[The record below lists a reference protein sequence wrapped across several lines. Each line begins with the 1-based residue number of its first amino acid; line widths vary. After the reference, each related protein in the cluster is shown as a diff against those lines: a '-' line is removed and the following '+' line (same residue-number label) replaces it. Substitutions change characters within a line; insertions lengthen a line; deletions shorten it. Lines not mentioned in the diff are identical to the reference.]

1 MFKDISKLFKFTV
14 HEELGIE
21 VPEGVKK
28 FQNFS
33 SLQFIIMYVK
43 YNTQYIIFQNFS
55 SLQFMEILQVVL
67 KLNMKDF
74 KTFQV
79 YSS

>member
-33 SLQFIIMYVK
+33 SLQFMLLNGNKKKRGKIISKLFKFTVHNYVCK
-43 YNTQYIIFQNFS
+43 I
-55 SLQFMEILQVVL
+55 
-67 KLNMKDF
+67 
-74 KTFQV
+74 
-79 YSS
+79 